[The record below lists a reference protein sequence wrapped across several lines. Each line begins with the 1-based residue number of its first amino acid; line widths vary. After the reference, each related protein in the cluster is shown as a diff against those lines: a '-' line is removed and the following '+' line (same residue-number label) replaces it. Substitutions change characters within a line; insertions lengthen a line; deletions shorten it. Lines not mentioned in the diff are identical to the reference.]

1 MDKKMLLIIFSI
13 VSILIVGGYIYVS
26 YNKLNKR
33 IDLLEKEINDIKSD
47 NICRLP
53 NKSEI
58 NHKDNNLAENTLS
71 NLDDVNDPEKE
82 CREQFINN
90 MESNQSESNS
100 NTTSESQSIETTRN
114 EVAELENELR
124 NVENLLDEEN
134 NADEQVLNYELL
146 DQQTTGRIDSILDDS
161 DKYNS
166 IVTQNKHNSSEFDD
180 LENVPNENNS
190 ELNELIKKES
200 ESSPGIELN
209 SANIAENI
217 SEDQLESLE
226 QIETSKKSIEE
237 AKQIIEKNSEESFQD
252 LNDTASDK
260 QQIEESLVRN
270 MYNSKKVKELKTICQ
285 ENGLSQS
292 GNKTAIINRL
302 INKGIINQ
310 IENSS
315 NSVKLSENL
324 TQ

>member
-53 NKSEI
+53 NNSKM
-58 NHKDNNLAENTLS
+58 NHKDNNLNENTLS

-82 CREQFINN
+82 CREEFINN

-134 NADEQVLNYELL
+134 NPDEQVLNYELL

-237 AKQIIEKNSEESFQD
+237 AKQIIEKNSEESFED

-260 QQIEESLVRN
+260 RIKNHMSR
-270 MYNSKKVKELKTICQ
+270 KW
-285 ENGLSQS
+285 
-292 GNKTAIINRL
+292 IITEW
-302 INKGIINQ
+302 K
-310 IENSS
+310 
-315 NSVKLSENL
+315 
-324 TQ
+324 

>member
-53 NKSEI
+53 NNREI
-58 NHKDNNLAENTLS
+58 NHKDSNLNENTLS

-114 EVAELENELR
+114 EVAELENDLR

-134 NADEQVLNYELL
+134 NPDEQVL
-146 DQQTTGRIDSILDDS
+146 
-161 DKYNS
+161 
-166 IVTQNKHNSSEFDD
+166 
-180 LENVPNENNS
+180 
-190 ELNELIKKES
+190 
-200 ESSPGIELN
+200 
-209 SANIAENI
+209 
-217 SEDQLESLE
+217 
-226 QIETSKKSIEE
+226 
-237 AKQIIEKNSEESFQD
+237 
-252 LNDTASDK
+252 
-260 QQIEESLVRN
+260 
-270 MYNSKKVKELKTICQ
+270 
-285 ENGLSQS
+285 
-292 GNKTAIINRL
+292 
-302 INKGIINQ
+302 
-310 IENSS
+310 
-315 NSVKLSENL
+315 
-324 TQ
+324 

>member
-1 MDKKMLLIIFSI
+1 MLLIIFSI
-13 VSILIVGGYIYVS
+13 VSLLIIGGYIYVS

-47 NICRLP
+47 NICMLP
-53 NKSEI
+53 NSPRKK
-58 NHKDNNLAENTLS
+58 NKDNYADKNI
-71 NLDDVNDPEKE
+71 VNNVMDPEKE

-90 MESNQSESNS
+90 IQSNNLESNS

-124 NVENLLDEEN
+124 NVENLLDEEDN
-134 NADEQVLNYELL
+134 VEGQEVLNYEVL

-166 IVTQNKHNSSEFDD
+166 IVTQNKQNSSEFDD

-190 ELNELIKKES
+190 ELNELIKRES
-200 ESSPGIELN
+200 ASSPRLELN
-209 SANIAENI
+209 SSHIAENL
-217 SEDQLESLE
+217 SEDALQSLE
-226 QIETSKKSIEE
+226 QIETSKKSIDE
-237 AKQIIEKNSEESFQD
+237 ARQIIEKNSEASFEE

-270 MYNSKKVKELKTICQ
+270 MLNNKKVKELKTICQ
-285 ENGLSQS
+285 ENHLSQT
-292 GNKTAIINRL
+292 GNKTTLINRL
-302 INKGIINQ
+302 IDNGIINQ

-315 NSVKLSENL
+315 NSFKLSENL